1 MAEDWDELVVVWGF
15 DVQIYGAL
23 GVEERARAR
32 IQNNEEDLRL
42 TFAVLPL
49 ANHFLMW
56 DDPALFMEALAI
68 TQSVNGSS

>member
-1 MAEDWDELVVVWGF
+1 M
-15 DVQIYGAL
+15 IYGAL

-49 ANHFLMW
+49 ANHFVSS
-56 DDPALFMEALAI
+56 LFFERRVLVLIECFVVAY
-68 TQSVNGSS
+68 VG